1 MTTFDTKPSASVFRP
16 LSPGAEPAGPRPPAG
31 GAAIDPDST
40 SSPSS
45 LSLAPGPCGR
55 ERIAPGRRAVQL
67 LHRLLPSGARN
78 PPPVGVGLSIVAWC
92 GRRRARYLG
101 RTLSPPLDTG
111 FPSADAQDDFLR
123 VRRRQVMSRLA
134 RRVGREP
141 GDVDVILPYD
151 EVVAALGYLE
161 ESYVGLK
168 TVPLD
173 SILGTVD
180 RAKGFDRQF
189 RPTTARVRARW
200 ERIANAVRRGEPMP
214 PISLFQI
221 GEVYFVRDGHHR
233 VSVARALGRTDIDAY
248 VVEVR
253 TRVGADRTL
262 RVDDL
267 PKKSHERVFYER
279 VPLPSRA
286 RGRDRRDR
294 RVGLRRAGRG
304 RGGVGLPAHAGPRRV
319 PRPREPPRG
328 CGSTRSTSPSS
339 RCCARPTCSATAPRP
354 TPICACPRSAIA

>member
-1 MTTFDTKPSASVFRP
+1 MSGP
-16 LSPGAEPAGPRPPAG
+16 LP
-31 GAAIDPDST
+31 
-40 SSPSS
+40 
-45 LSLAPGPCGR
+45 
-55 ERIAPGRRAVQL
+55 
-67 LHRLLPSGARN
+67 
-78 PPPVGVGLSIVAWC
+78 
-92 GRRRARYLG
+92 
-101 RTLSPPLDTG
+101 PPLDTG

-221 GEVYFVRDGHHR
+221 GQVYFVRDGHHR

-262 RVDDL
+262 HVDDL
-267 PKKSHERVFYER
+267 PKKSHERVFHER

-286 RGRDRRDR
+286 RGRISVTDAWDYGVLAGAVEAWAFRLMQDRAEFLDR
-294 RVGLRRAGRG
+294 GAAARLWFDEEYEPVVEMLREADLIRRGTETESYMRVAHLRYLILRTHSWDDDVIEA
-304 RGGVGLPAHAGPRRV
+304 VRR
-319 PRPREPPRG
+319 ELE
-328 CGSTRSTSPSS
+328 SPSWEEDTMV
-339 RCCARPTCSATAPRP
+339 RRLRKEL
-354 TPICACPRSAIA
+354 R

>member
-1 MTTFDTKPSASVFRP
+1 VA
-16 LSPGAEPAGPRPPAG
+16 PR
-31 GAAIDPDST
+31 
-40 SSPSS
+40 
-45 LSLAPGPCGR
+45 
-55 ERIAPGRRAVQL
+55 
-67 LHRLLPSGARN
+67 
-78 PPPVGVGLSIVAWC
+78 
-92 GRRRARYLG
+92 
-101 RTLSPPLDTG
+101 LDTG
-111 FPSADAQDDFLR
+111 FPSSDAQDDFQR
-123 VRRRQVMSRLA
+123 VRRRQVLSRLA

-151 EVVAALGYLE
+151 EVVAALGYVE
-161 ESYVGLK
+161 ESYVGLQ
-168 TVPLD
+168 TVALD

-214 PISLFQI
+214 PISLFKI

-233 VSVARALGRTDIDAY
+233 VSVARALGRTEIDAY

-262 RVDDL
+262 HMDDL

-286 RGRDRRDR
+286 RGRIAVTDAWDYGVLAEAVEAWSFRLMQDRAEFLD
-294 RVGLRRAGRG
+294 
-304 RGGVGLPAHAGPRRV
+304 
-319 PRPREPPRG
+319 
-328 CGSTRSTSPSS
+328 
-339 RCCARPTCSATAPRP
+339 RPTAARLWFDEEYVPVVEMLREADMIGEGTDADAYMRVSNERYRLMRTHDWSEDVLAKIRAEEEG
-354 TPICACPRSAIA
+354 